1 MSFITLN
8 HGVSFIFGW
17 TGYPSVDKQGMP
29 FVNIKEGKKT
39 RVIITSQI
47 SSSRYPYFRFVYQLF
62 TGIMMDSNIQEK
74 VHKVEEFFDGHLKPQ
89 LVRAIAERDKVFE
102 QQKMLFVKEHR
113 ELREEQRTMVNLGS
127 VLYMQVDVPDTHR
140 IFVDVGLGFHVEF
153 TWQTP
158 LSKDHLLPPPI
169 RRQPSDGL
177 WASSVSSVDIE
188 DGGQW
193 EKRCL
198 IVKRSNSGIGQH
210 GGDEFTRSHHQ
221 TADANIACF
230 MHWAT
235 HDLTHRV
242 INSAERSLLH
252 VYSTNYC
259 NTSTGTLPGAWPVLC
274 VRNQNIDGMHYSF
287 SLMRTRNLQLLN

>member
-17 TGYPSVDKQGMP
+17 TGYPSVEKQGMP

-153 TWQTP
+153 TWQKVGACQIILLFEHFAWPRLQLIGINPDEP
-158 LSKDHLLPPPI
+158 L
-169 RRQPSDGL
+169 
-177 WASSVSSVDIE
+177 
-188 DGGQW
+188 GGDA
-193 EKRCL
+193 
-198 IVKRSNSGIGQH
+198 GIGL
-210 GGDEFTRSHHQ
+210 
-221 TADANIACF
+221 CF
-230 MHWAT
+230 I
-235 HDLTHRV
+235 V
-242 INSAERSLLH
+242 I
-252 VYSTNYC
+252 
-259 NTSTGTLPGAWPVLC
+259 
-274 VRNQNIDGMHYSF
+274 
-287 SLMRTRNLQLLN
+287 

>member
-1 MSFITLN
+1 
-8 HGVSFIFGW
+8 
-17 TGYPSVDKQGMP
+17 
-29 FVNIKEGKKT
+29 
-39 RVIITSQI
+39 
-47 SSSRYPYFRFVYQLF
+47 
-62 TGIMMDSNIQEK
+62 MMDSNIQEK

-89 LVRAIAERDKVFE
+89 LVRAIAER
-102 QQKMLFVKEHR
+102 FVKEHR

-127 VLYMQVDVPDTHR
+127 VLYMQADVPDTHR

-153 TWQTP
+153 TWKAS

-188 DGGQW
+188 DGGQG

-235 HDLTHRV
+235 V
-242 INSAERSLLH
+242 GS
-252 VYSTNYC
+252 
-259 NTSTGTLPGAWPVLC
+259 
-274 VRNQNIDGMHYSF
+274 GMI
-287 SLMRTRNLQLLN
+287 